1 MFRKILAAIDD
12 SDLSQAI
19 FEQALSLAKT
29 NQAELMLLHVL
40 EPFMESYPG
49 DPYVGVSESAMQ
61 AYWKHWHEREQ
72 AGLNR
77 LKLLEEQARPA
88 EVALEFSQNV
98 GNPGKVI
105 CATAKT
111 WNADL
116 IIVGRRGFRGLQEFW
131 MGSVSN
137 YVLHHAPCHVLTIQG
152 VPRSQSQSEMA
163 NAVSAT

>member
-1 MFRKILAAIDD
+1 MFRKILAAIDE
-12 SDLSQAI
+12 SDLSAVI
-19 FEQALSLAKT
+19 FEQAVSVAKT
-29 NQAELMLLHVL
+29 NQAELMLLHVI

-49 DPYVGVSESAMQ
+49 DPYVGISDSAMQ

-72 AGLNR
+72 AGLER
-77 LKLLEEQARPA
+77 LKQLEEQATA
-88 EVALEFSQNV
+88 TGVSTEFSQNV

-105 CATAKT
+105 CAAAKT

-116 IIVGRRGFRGLQEFW
+116 IVVGRRGFRGLQEFW

-152 VPRSQSQSEMA
+152 ILQSQSQSETA
-163 NAVSAT
+163 EAVSAT